1 MHLVVVGGGGAMGR
15 ITVRA
20 LAEDER
26 VERVTI
32 VDARRAAAERT
43 CAWLAMGRDKAH
55 PLACD
60 VRDETA
66 LAHLLE
72 GAGAVLNATDYPFNL
87 DVMRAALAARVPYAD
102 LGGLFHMTRRQYE
115 LDDAF
120 REAGI
125 TGVLG
130 IGSTPGVTNLLA
142 RVAADQLDTVERLD
156 VRIGSGDF
164 RPSSAPFVPPYS
176 IRTILDECTLQP
188 MVYRDGEWSAVAPMS
203 GQEPLD
209 FPAPIGR
216 VTAMHTL
223 HSEVALFP
231 VSFRDK
237 GLRHASFKIAFPESF
252 LIQLKLLVDLGLA
265 GTEPVEARGPDH
277 NTTAR
282 VAPRELL
289 VALLAARQTQTADVA
304 ASAPDD
310 CDVLRVVA
318 QGTRDG
324 KPATLTEEMVVL
336 PYAPWQVGAG
346 DVDTGVPL
354 AIAGILLASGSAKT
368 PGVHGAELVFDPS
381 AFLRELAPYGMRA
394 TETQTR
400 DLV

>member
-20 LAEDER
+20 LAEDSR

-32 VDARRAAAERT
+32 ADARLAAAEHTRE
-43 CAWLAMGRDKAH
+43 WLAEGREKTQA
-55 PLACD
+55 AVCD
-60 VRDETA
+60 VRDEAA
-66 LAHLLE
+66 LAGLLE

-87 DVMRAALAARVPYAD
+87 DVMRAALAARVPCAD

-115 LDDAF
+115 LDHDFRDAGLT
-120 REAGI
+120 A
-125 TGVLG
+125 VLG
-130 IGSTPGVTNLLA
+130 IGSTPGITNLLA
-142 RVAADQLDTVERLD
+142 RVAADRLDTVERLD

-176 IRTILDECTLQP
+176 MRTIFDECTLEP
-188 MVYRDGEWSAVAPMS
+188 MVYRDGEWSAVPPMS
-203 GQEPLD
+203 GQEPID
-209 FPAPIGR
+209 FPAPIGQ

-237 GLRHASFKIAFPESF
+237 GLRHASFKIAFPEAF
-252 LIQLKLLVDLGLA
+252 LAQVKLLVDLGLA
-265 GTEPVEARGPDH
+265 GTEPVEARGPEPD
-277 NTTAR
+277 TTAR

-289 VALLAARQTQTADVA
+289 AALLAARQTEAG
-304 ASAPDD
+304 SAGDPDD

-318 QGTRDG
+318 EGSRARQPVR
-324 KPATLTEEMVVL
+324 LTEEMVVL
-336 PYAPWQVGAG
+336 PFKPWGIGAG

-354 AIAGILLASGSAKT
+354 AIAGILLASGKAQT
-368 PGVHGAELVFDPS
+368 TGVHGAEMVFDPRE
-381 AFLRELAPYGMRA
+381 FLRELAPYGMRA
-394 TETQTR
+394 TETTTR
-400 DLV
+400 AIE